1 MLLALTAW
9 AYARAGA
16 RVPGFAR
23 ARRACFAAGLA
34 ALALALV
41 SPVATYADAL
51 FWVHMVQHL
60 LVTLVAAP
68 LLVLG
73 APVALALRAARPAT
87 RARAARVARSGAV
100 RALSHPVVTWSS
112 LPAVLWAS
120 HFSPLYD
127 RALDSPPLHALEHA
141 LYLAAALL
149 FWWPV
154 AAADPGARRVPHAAR
169 VAYVALALPAQS
181 FLGLALYS
189 ASDVLYR
196 HYATLARPWGPSP
209 ADDQR
214 LAALVMWLGGD
225 PLLVAALMGAAVAWM
240 RHDERVAARLDR
252 RAARGDPSPR
262 D

>member
-1 MLLALTAW
+1 M
-9 AYARAGA
+9 
-16 RVPGFAR
+16 PGFRR
-23 ARRACFAAGLA
+23 ARRACFAGGLV
-34 ALALALV
+34 ALAVALV
-41 SPVATYADAL
+41 SPVATYSDAL

-73 APVALALRAARPAT
+73 APVALGLRAARPRVRAGA
-87 RARAARVARSGAV
+87 ARAARAPAV
-100 RALSHPVVTWSS
+100 RALSHPIVTWSA
-112 LPAVLWAS
+112 LPAVLWAT
-120 HFSPLYD
+120 HFSSFYD
-127 RALDSPPLHALEHA
+127 RALESAPLHALEHA
-141 LYLAAALL
+141 VYLGTALL

-154 AAADPGARRVPHAAR
+154 AGADPGARRIPHAAR

-189 ASDVLYR
+189 ASDVLYP
-196 HYATLARPWGPSP
+196 HYDTLARSWGPTP

-225 PLLVAALMGAAVAWM
+225 PLLVGALMGAAVAWM

-252 RAARGDPSPR
+252 RAARRGGSTGG
-262 D
+262 